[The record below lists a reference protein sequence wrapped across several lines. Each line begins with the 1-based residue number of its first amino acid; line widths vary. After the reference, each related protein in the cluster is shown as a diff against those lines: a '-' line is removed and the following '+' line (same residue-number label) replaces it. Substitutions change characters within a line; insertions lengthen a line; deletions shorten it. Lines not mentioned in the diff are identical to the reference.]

1 MPQPSAGTVD
11 VSADPNAAA
20 AAAAAAAEQVA
31 EHLVDT
37 KPDSDHQRG
46 QQEGGDSP
54 PYRVLHCATHDV
66 LEPDGANTRLT
77 FCVRW
82 WPPRGDE
89 AECFELSVKCKLETW
104 ASSGSVSTKACG
116 TPEAARSLCRPRLLW
131 DDTDS
136 VAFEWHQP
144 RLPAS
149 NGCQEIDRD
158 RQCIISH
165 LTPRAGGRAWHVRL
179 EWRCHSW
186 HGRTTVPKGVWAALQ
201 LHDGRRVH
209 SSGSGGTSGCFE
221 IPLRR
226 EIELEGGRP
235 DWPVLRQHGGETCQR
250 LGDTELLQAMRSESA
265 GLRLQLRQADTRF
278 EEAQRRHQQLVQQ
291 LRQLPRPEVIVDLRA
306 RILGEVTHRRVLQEE
321 LMHRRGRIR
330 VFGRIRGLRPDE
342 VAYPEQCAVVRLS
355 QTEVSLPLARRSF
368 EFDLVFGPE
377 TRTAGIWDEVWPL
390 VDSVF
395 DQPGMHAC
403 VMAYGQTG
411 AGKTFTMEGSDEQ
424 PGLIVRT
431 AEHLFSRA
439 ADASSIPEE
448 GEASGD
454 KQQAGIQPR
463 VDISVSMI
471 EIYQEQLYD
480 LLNPSSIDGGRL
492 LLRNDGCEA
501 GPEVRGLHIA
511 SPRTREEALA
521 LYRAG
526 TKLRRQG
533 ASERNTRS
541 SRSHT
546 VFSLY
551 IRRRSAGDEVL
562 PTSKI
567 SFVDLAGSE
576 RQSNAS
582 GYDRE
587 RVTEACSINQS
598 LTTLGKVVQAC
609 MARSCGRRP
618 DRDRAHVPYRESLL
632 TRLLSDSI
640 GGQAKTLLI
649 VHVTPHIE
657 DAQESC
663 CTLQFAANAA
673 CVQERAACWGGEEWC
688 RREAGRLSSDNAWL
702 RSEIHNL
709 EAVARRRPD
718 ETSQQSGDAV
728 QAALDSPSG
737 GNLWCTPTPC
747 RSRQQTVSAP
757 SPVRGSTGVAVHS

>member
-1 MPQPSAGTVD
+1 MPQPQLSAAPVD
-11 VSADPNAAA
+11 LAAPPTPREPIAAAAVAAA
-20 AAAAAAAEQVA
+20 AATAEQSA
-31 EHLVDT
+31 DT
-37 KPDSDHQRG
+37 QPDANHKQVR
-46 QQEGGDSP
+46 QEGSDSP

-66 LEPDGANTRLT
+66 LEPDGANASLT
-77 FCVRW
+77 FCVKW
-82 WPPRGDE
+82 WPPRVDE
-89 AECFELSVKCKLETW
+89 AECFELSVKYKLEPW
-104 ASSGSVSTKACG
+104 VSGGSVSSKTSG
-116 TPEAARSLCRPRLLW
+116 TPEASRSVCRPRLLW
-131 DDTDS
+131 DDSDS

-144 RLPAS
+144 RLPTS
-149 NGCQEIDRD
+149 NSCQEIDRD

-165 LTPRAGGRAWHVRL
+165 LTPRAGGRVWQVKL
-179 EWRCHSW
+179 EWRCHSR
-186 HGRTTVPKGVWAALQ
+186 HGRTTVPKGVWTAVQ

-209 SSGSGGTSGCFE
+209 HSGSGSANSCFE

-226 EIELEGGRP
+226 EVELEGGRP
-235 DWPVLRQHGGETCQR
+235 DWPVSRQHGGETCQR
-250 LGDTELLQAMRSESA
+250 LCDTELLQAMRSECAS
-265 GLRLQLRQADTRF
+265 LRLQLRQADTRF
-278 EEAQRRHQQLVQQ
+278 EEAQHRHQLLVQQ
-291 LRQLPRPEVIVDLRA
+291 LRQLPRPEVVVDLRA

-439 ADASSIPEE
+439 ADASSMSAKDEVD
-448 GEASGD
+448 GGRH
-454 KQQAGIQPR
+454 QAAAHPK
-463 VDISVSMI
+463 VEISVSMI

-511 SPRTREEALA
+511 APRTREEALA

-533 ASERNTRS
+533 ASERNARS

-551 IRRRSAGDEVL
+551 IRRRGAGADEVL

-709 EAVARRRPD
+709 HSVARN
-718 ETSQQSGDAV
+718 QSGAV
-728 QAALDSPSG
+728 QGEPDSPSG
-737 GNLWCTPTPC
+737 NLWSTPTPC
-747 RSRQQTVSAP
+747 RSRTQTTTAP
-757 SPVRGSTGVAVHS
+757 SPARASAGVTMH

>member
-1 MPQPSAGTVD
+1 
-11 VSADPNAAA
+11 
-20 AAAAAAAEQVA
+20 
-31 EHLVDT
+31 
-37 KPDSDHQRG
+37 
-46 QQEGGDSP
+46 
-54 PYRVLHCATHDV
+54 
-66 LEPDGANTRLT
+66 
-77 FCVRW
+77 
-82 WPPRGDE
+82 
-89 AECFELSVKCKLETW
+89 
-104 ASSGSVSTKACG
+104 
-116 TPEAARSLCRPRLLW
+116 
-131 DDTDS
+131 
-136 VAFEWHQP
+136 
-144 RLPAS
+144 
-149 NGCQEIDRD
+149 
-158 RQCIISH
+158 
-165 LTPRAGGRAWHVRL
+165 
-179 EWRCHSW
+179 
-186 HGRTTVPKGVWAALQ
+186 
-201 LHDGRRVH
+201 
-209 SSGSGGTSGCFE
+209 
-221 IPLRR
+221 
-226 EIELEGGRP
+226 
-235 DWPVLRQHGGETCQR
+235 
-250 LGDTELLQAMRSESA
+250 
-265 GLRLQLRQADTRF
+265 
-278 EEAQRRHQQLVQQ
+278 
-291 LRQLPRPEVIVDLRA
+291 
-306 RILGEVTHRRVLQEE
+306 
-321 LMHRRGRIR
+321 MHRRGRIR

-431 AEHLFSRA
+431 AEHLFGRA
-439 ADASSIPEE
+439 ADSSSIREE
-448 GEASGD
+448 DQADGYR
-454 KQQAGIQPR
+454 QQATPHPH
-463 VDISVSMI
+463 VEISVSMI

-533 ASERNTRS
+533 ASERNARS

-551 IRRRSAGDEVL
+551 IRRRSAGSDEVL

-702 RSEIHNL
+702 RSEIANL
-709 EAVARRRPD
+709 DAFARL
-718 ETSQQSGDAV
+718 QSGDNL
-728 QAALDSPSG
+728 QAALDSPS

-747 RSRQQTVSAP
+747 RSRTQIGTAP
-757 SPVRGSTGVAVHS
+757 SPTRGSTGLAVH